1 MGVIPN
7 MEVGMKNEQKIL
19 VQRIKE
25 LCKERGMSYYVL
37 SYRSSVPMSTL
48 ENIMKGNSKNP
59 GIFTIMK
66 ICEGL
71 EISAKD
77 FFDTD
82 DFSEL
87 FADID
92 VEK

>member
-1 MGVIPN
+1 MGLIPN
-7 MEVGMKNEQKIL
+7 MEVDMKSEQKIL
-19 VQRIKE
+19 VKRIKQ
-25 LCKERGMSYYVL
+25 LCEERGISYYVL

-48 ENIMKGNSKNP
+48 ENIIKGISKNP

-87 FADID
+87 FADMD
-92 VEK
+92 AEK